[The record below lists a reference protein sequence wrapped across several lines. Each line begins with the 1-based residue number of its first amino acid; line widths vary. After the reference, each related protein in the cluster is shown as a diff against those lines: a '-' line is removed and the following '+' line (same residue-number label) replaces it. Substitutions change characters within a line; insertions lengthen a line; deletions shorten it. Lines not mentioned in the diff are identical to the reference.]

1 MDTLRFGTVE
11 LLGSAHQTMVRNG
24 QRQVP
29 ALELRLAGPAD
40 QAALT
45 AMQENALEIL
55 DENGAVQGTHT
66 GYTVLAKHSV
76 VLAQEDPDGQALAQA
91 NARYAA
97 LEAEN
102 AALKNDMEAA
112 YVKGVDSIDAV

>member
-11 LLGSAHQTMVRNG
+11 LLGSAHQTTVRNG

-40 QAALT
+40 QAALA
-45 AMQENALEIL
+45 AMQEHALEIL
-55 DENGAVQGTHT
+55 DESGAVQGKHT
-66 GYTVLAKHSV
+66 GYTVLTKHSV
-76 VLAQEDPDGQALAQA
+76 VLAQADPDGQALEQA

-97 LEAEN
+97 LEAEH
-102 AALKNDMEAA
+102 AALLFELLTDGGTENE
-112 YVKGVDSIDAV
+112 

>member
-11 LLGSAHQTMVRNG
+11 LLGSAHQTTVRNG

-40 QAALT
+40 QAALA
-45 AMQENALEIL
+45 AMQEHALEIL
-55 DENGAVQGTHT
+55 DENGAVQGTHS

-76 VLAQEDPDGQALAQA
+76 VLAQADPDGQALEQA
-91 NARYAA
+91 NARYAV
-97 LEAEN
+97 LEAEH
-102 AALKNDMEAA
+102 AALLFELLTDGGTENE
-112 YVKGVDSIDAV
+112 